1 MKIAIITSRYP
12 SENNPYNH
20 MFVHMRSKEF
30 ISQGEQVVIYVPG
43 SQSYEYTFE
52 GVKVQTLPTGDIV
65 NQLDN
70 KTIIYLHLL
79 NIYPFQK
86 YNGWPIYKSIMKNS
100 LPTVVYVHGSEVQ
113 SYSARLYEFNFRVS
127 EVLKW
132 IKKDFFVIPKMKKF
146 FKAQQNKTYFVF
158 PSLWMKNEAERNL
171 KLAIDAYKIIPNG
184 IETSF
189 FRFQNQTEKRFKVL
203 TIRSLSNKVYDIEK
217 TIEVLDCLPEKFSL
231 DIYGEG
237 MYKDQYQK
245 LIDFK
250 KLGHRVKIIPKFLER
265 DQMKSI
271 FQQYGIFIS
280 TTRMDSQGVTMM
292 EAGSAGLLIVTTDN
306 SSKNEFIKDQVNGIL
321 GVYPNDI
328 SQKIQALTNNKNHFE
343 EVVANGR
350 SYMEGI
356 DISKTVQK
364 EVKLLKQVY
373 LNHA

>member
-1 MKIAIITSRYP
+1 
-12 SENNPYNH
+12 

-52 GVKVQTLPTGDIV
+52 GVKVQTLPTADIV
-65 NQLDN
+65 RKLD
-70 KTIIYLHLL
+70 KRAIIYLHLL

-86 YNGWPIYKSIMKNS
+86 HNGWLIYKFIMKHS

-127 EVLKW
+127 DVFKW
-132 IKKDFFVIPKMKKF
+132 IKKDFFVLPKMKRF
-146 FKAQQNKTYFVF
+146 FRAQQNNTYFVF

-171 KLAIDAYKIIPNG
+171 KLKIDAYKMIPNG

-189 FRFQNQTEKRFKVL
+189 FRFQKQTDKRFKIL

-217 TIEVLDCLPEKFSL
+217 TIEVLECLPEKFSL

-237 MYKDQYQK
+237 TYKNQYQK
-245 LIDFK
+245 LIDSK

-265 DQMKSI
+265 DEMKFI

-321 GVYPNDI
+321 GVSATEI
-328 SQKIQALTNNKNHFE
+328 SKKILALTNNKNHFE

-350 SYMEGI
+350 SSMELI

-373 LNHA
+373 FNHA